1 MASHSIQSRWFS
13 EVSEQA
19 LSYVAF
25 TATFRAVYG
34 TECVSAASQ
43 ETQFPFSCRLTQKNI

>member
-25 TATFRAVYG
+25 TATFRAACG
-34 TECVSAASQ
+34 TVCLSDATAKPNLAV
-43 ETQFPFSCRLTQKNI
+43 R